1 MLQAV
6 AFSSKTLVLI
16 PILLS
21 PRVIVSMLQ
30 PTEKAVNKHLK
41 HFKAQKKHGSE
52 GTLKDIAAVQEE
64 KKSI

>member
-6 AFSSKTLVLI
+6 AFSSRTLVFI

-30 PTEKAVNKHLK
+30 KEID
-41 HFKAQKKHGSE
+41 G
-52 GTLKDIAAVQEE
+52 I
-64 KKSI
+64 KKSDETPS